1 MKHVMDKYI
10 TKISQLQTE
19 IDRIRAKNNTM
30 KTRIAKLEEVVLW
43 YADMD
48 GYVANDTVK
57 ELNIIRK
64 GGVK

>member
-57 ELNIIRK
+57 ELNIKRK
-64 GGVK
+64 GGA